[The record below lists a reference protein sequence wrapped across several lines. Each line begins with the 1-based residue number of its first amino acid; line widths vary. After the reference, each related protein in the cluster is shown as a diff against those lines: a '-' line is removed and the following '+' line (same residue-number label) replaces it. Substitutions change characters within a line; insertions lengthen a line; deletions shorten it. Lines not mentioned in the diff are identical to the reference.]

1 MKFSLGPVS
10 WSLANTDGSIYKSVK
25 SKLLQSLEKDIPS
38 LAEVPTNSTL
48 IYDGMCV
55 IQQLP
60 SSLDTFG
67 TISDFVLR
75 RITRNNAS
83 DVMFITD
90 QYFETS
96 IKGRERERRA
106 ITGQIRITASR
117 CDQPAPKQFKK
128 YLAVG
133 ANKTELLEF
142 LVKDWAHPR
151 HAPVLREKTI
161 YFTLKD
167 EAYEISITDNEIQ
180 SVHVPQLCSKQE
192 EADTKMFLAANFA
205 CSRGCQ
211 SITIH
216 TVDSDVAILA
226 CYYARILS
234 KPLYIKIGT
243 GRNERILNV
252 TEAPFEERLSISL
265 PGLHAFSGCDS
276 TSAFHGIGKVKWL
289 SLVKS
294 HEHYCDA
301 LCLIG
306 ESSIVQNVIFDII
319 EQMVCTAYGFEK
331 EVNIDDVRYKKCCG
345 KEFPDPTRLPPTKD
359 ELKQHIQRSNYQAL
373 VWKNALEIEPDMPDP
388 DGHGWELVDGCLNV
402 HWMDNEPAPNEILE
416 LVVCECRR
424 QKCADECQCLQ
435 LQIPCTDICKCKS
448 ECNNQNMTE
457 TVDFDETCDEDVSDY
472 DSDQFEEE
480 TSIDFM

>member
-60 SSLDTFG
+60 SGLDTFG
-67 TISDFVLR
+67 TISDFVLG

-96 IKGRERERRA
+96 IKGGERERRA
-106 ITGQIRITASR
+106 STGQIRITASR

-142 LVKDWAHPR
+142 LVKAWTHPR

-161 YFTLKD
+161 YFSLKD
-167 EAYEISITDNEIQ
+167 EAYEISITDNRV
-180 SVHVPQLCSKQE
+180 SPWLSKY
-192 EADTKMFLAANFA
+192 NY
-205 CSRGCQ
+205 SHRN
-211 SITIH
+211 
-216 TVDSDVAILA
+216 DVAILA

-243 GRNERILNV
+243 GRNERILNA
-252 TEAPFEERLSISL
+252 TQAPFEERLSISL

-276 TSAFHGIGKVKWL
+276 MSAFHGIGKVKWL

-294 HEHYCDA
+294 HEHYCA
-301 LCLIG
+301 A
-306 ESSIVQNVIFDII
+306 VI
-319 EQMVCTAYGFEK
+319 
-331 EVNIDDVRYKKCCG
+331 
-345 KEFPDPTRLPPTKD
+345 
-359 ELKQHIQRSNYQAL
+359 
-373 VWKNALEIEPDMPDP
+373 
-388 DGHGWELVDGCLNV
+388 
-402 HWMDNEPAPNEILE
+402 
-416 LVVCECRR
+416 
-424 QKCADECQCLQ
+424 
-435 LQIPCTDICKCKS
+435 
-448 ECNNQNMTE
+448 
-457 TVDFDETCDEDVSDY
+457 
-472 DSDQFEEE
+472 
-480 TSIDFM
+480 